1 MRQALATQKIKT
13 SFHQGNRK
21 FD

>member
-1 MRQALATQKIKT
+1 MRQALATKKIKT
-13 SFHQGNRK
+13 SFHQGYRK